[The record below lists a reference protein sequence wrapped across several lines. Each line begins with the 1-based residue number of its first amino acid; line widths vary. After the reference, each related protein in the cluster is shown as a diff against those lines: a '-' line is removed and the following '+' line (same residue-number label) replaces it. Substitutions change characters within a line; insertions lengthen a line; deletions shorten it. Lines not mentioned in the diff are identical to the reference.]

1 MLTRIEYL
9 NIIKGKKGVIY
20 MRTNNI
26 DFIGNKIIVSL
37 SDRMEADFNR
47 ALEYRNESA
56 EEVILKIVK
65 DYISSVFKDIASDY
79 DEDNESGN
87 GSKQHNVKTLKDLL
101 GDGAQPE
108 PNNMTMGFITNPLTN
123 GINHP
128 YASKIERWA
137 KKPNQ
142 INSIIIREF
151 LKLAK
156 GDRSISYDELFDHF
170 DSNEK
175 MLITI
180 QQFTNNFAQMKTAKI
195 FEESRDHIV
204 RLNPDI
210 EDFVIE
216 KFSWQLQDDNL

>member
-1 MLTRIEYL
+1 M
-9 NIIKGKKGVIY
+9 
-20 MRTNNI
+20 
-26 DFIGNKIIVSL
+26 
-37 SDRMEADFNR
+37 
-47 ALEYRNESA
+47 
-56 EEVILKIVK
+56 
-65 DYISSVFKDIASDY
+65 FKDIAKEY
-79 DEDNESGN
+79 DEDNG
-87 GSKQHNVKTLKDLL
+87 L
-101 GDGAQPE
+101 GDTSTLRPIDFEELFGDE
-108 PNNMTMGFITNPLTN
+108 ISLSSNNRTMGFLTKAPADR
-123 GINHP
+123 INHP